1 MSRKENDDFIATK
14 AEKTFDDD
22 GNIKVADVD
31 KKTTVY
37 ETLPKGKRGYVGGV
51 GNKKPYKIKQ
61 IILDN
66 SAEVIKFKK
75 R

>member
-22 GNIKVADVD
+22 GNIQV
-31 KKTTVY
+31 
-37 ETLPKGKRGYVGGV
+37 
-51 GNKKPYKIKQ
+51 
-61 IILDN
+61 
-66 SAEVIKFKK
+66 AEV